1 MLKKTV
7 SLILVLCLA
16 VSLAACSK
24 STAGSANN
32 TDANVSDSTTSALPA
47 GGFRVGFGRANITPK
62 SGVPMASYGNAKDR
76 ISEGIFS
83 YLLINV
89 LSVDDGENT
98 LLLLTIDHSWFSDIL
113 ANPIKQ
119 KITGE
124 YGIPA
129 DHILMQG
136 THTHAGPE
144 VGETSVPSMGIEND
158 RTVKLAM
165 EAVDDA
171 MADLKP
177 AEIYVG
183 SVMTEGMNFVRRYF
197 MDDGSL
203 IGDNYDGTGTT
214 IVRHETEA
222 DGEVQLMKFVRQ
234 GGEDIL
240 IVNFQAHPHLEGKT
254 LNLSAQTP
262 GAIRDAVEKRFDN
275 KCIYWQGPAGNINT
289 HSRIESENKFDRS
302 STGVVAYGTAMADY
316 ISTVYDSMTPVA
328 SGPIQVIHKDAV
340 CQVNH
345 TEDHLINIAT
355 QVDDIWTSTGNAKK
369 AMEIGTPYGIR
380 SVYHAGAIL
389 KKARL
394 GTTSEI
400 PIAAFSFGDVSAV
413 VVPYEMFDTSG
424 KQIKDGTPFEK
435 TFIFGYANPGS
446 YSYMPDEK
454 AYGNIGY
461 EGTMCRFA
469 RGTAEQ
475 LVGEYLG
482 MLHEMKGE

>member
-1 MLKKTV
+1 
-7 SLILVLCLA
+7 
-16 VSLAACSK
+16 
-24 STAGSANN
+24 
-32 TDANVSDSTTSALPA
+32 
-47 GGFRVGFGRANITPK
+47 
-62 SGVPMASYGNAKDR
+62 
-76 ISEGIFS
+76 
-83 YLLINV
+83 
-89 LSVDDGENT
+89 
-98 LLLLTIDHSWFSDIL
+98 
-113 ANPIKQ
+113 
-119 KITGE
+119 
-124 YGIPA
+124 
-129 DHILMQG
+129 MQG

-144 VGETSVPSMGIEND
+144 AGETSVPSMSKEND
-158 RTVKLAM
+158 RTVKLVM

-214 IVRHETEA
+214 IERHETEA

-240 IVNFQAHPHLEGKT
+240 IVNFQAHPHLEGKS

-289 HSRIESENKFDRS
+289 HSRIESENEFDRS

-345 TEDHLINIAT
+345 TEDHLINVAT

-369 AMEIGTPYGIR
+369 AMEIGAPYGIR

-454 AYGNIGY
+454 AYGNMGY

-482 MLHEMKGE
+482 ILKEMKGE

>member
-1 MLKKTV
+1 MKRIVCIL
-7 SLILVLCLA
+7 LILCLIL
-16 VSLAACSK
+16 SLSACSSG
-24 STAGSANN
+24 STS
-32 TDANVSDSTTSALPA
+32 NVTTAVTVADTLPA
-47 GGFRVGFGRANITPK
+47 ATTQEGGFRVGFGRANITPK

-89 LSVDDGENT
+89 LAVDDGENT

-119 KITGE
+119 KVTST

-129 DHILMQG
+129 DHIIMQG

-144 VGETSVPSMGIEND
+144 PGETSVPSMSKEND

-171 MADLKP
+171 LNDLKA

-214 IVRHETEA
+214 IERHETEA

-234 GGEDIL
+234 GGDDIL

-262 GAIRDAVEKRFDN
+262 GAIRDAVEERFGN

-316 ISTVYDSMTPVA
+316 ISTVYNSMTPVA
-328 SGPIQVIHKDAV
+328 SGPIQVIHKDVV

-355 QVDDIWTSTGNAKK
+355 QVDNIWTSTGNAKK
-369 AMEIGTPYGIR
+369 AMELGTPYGIR

-394 GTTSEI
+394 GTASEI
-400 PIAAFSFGDVSAV
+400 PLAAFSFGDVSAV

-454 AYGNIGY
+454 AYDNIGY

-482 MLHEMKGE
+482 ILQEMKGK